1 MLLGLLALGA
11 IGFALSLHFGLI
23 GGPQFTEGLVVSERP
38 MSLNPLVDASDPA
51 VVDVGHLLYRSL
63 LKLDGTG
70 YPTTDLAASY
80 GVSSNGLT
88 YTVVLRPGLEW
99 SNGTPIT
106 TADVV
111 ATVSFAVSPLASDA
125 TLLTALRG
133 VTVAAHESTVAF
145 TLPAPRASFGAT
157 LTQLPIL
164 PLGALSASQ
173 VEETGAHPTTP
184 MSTSGL
190 YDVQSTAALSLV
202 LQPNPHSAVHP
213 SITSYGLRLFVTFAD
228 AAYAF
233 SQGSI
238 NALLA
243 STPEELST
251 LLAIKGAQAET
262 MTTPNFVDLM
272 FNERVP
278 ALTSSVVRHAI
289 GIAIDRSALVAGA
302 LGGRGGEIQ
311 TSPFSAGMPWV
322 GPPAIEA
329 ISPSV
334 AESVLQANGWVPGPG
349 GVRAKGLTE
358 LAFTLAVP
366 DINPLPVVA
375 REVAS
380 QLAVIGV
387 QVTVDPVLPQ
397 TFLTGTLE
405 SGHFQLAID
414 SWNPVPDPDV
424 SAFWRSNATPPH
436 GYNVSAGAPDPF
448 LDAALDMLA
457 ESPVKAVRVG
467 AAAQVASLIAA
478 DAPAVFLYT
487 PRISIVFRSPAP
499 TAPIPA
505 LGPESARYDDVGSW
519 EIH

>member
-1 MLLGLLALGA
+1 
-11 IGFALSLHFGLI
+11 
-23 GGPQFTEGLVVSERP
+23 VVSERP

-63 LKLDGTG
+63 LKLDSTG
-70 YPTTDLAASY
+70 YPTTDLAESF
-80 GVSSNGLT
+80 GVSTNGLV
-88 YTVVLRPGLEW
+88 YTVVLPPDLEW

-106 TADVV
+106 SADVV
-111 ATVSFAVSPLASDA
+111 ATVSFALSAQASDA

-133 VTVAAHESTVAF
+133 VTVAAHPSSVTF
-145 TLPAPRASFGAT
+145 TLAAPRASFAAT

-164 PLGALSASQ
+164 PLGALTATQ
-173 VEETGAHPTTP
+173 VEEAGAHPTTP
-184 MSTSGL
+184 MPTSGI
-190 YDVQSTAALSLV
+190 YDVQSAAALMLV
-202 LQPNPHSAVHP
+202 LQPNPHSAARP
-213 SITSYGLRLFVTFAD
+213 SITSYELRLFLTFAD
-228 AAYAF
+228 AAGAF

-251 LLAIKGAQAET
+251 LLAVKGAQAES
-262 MTTPNFVDLM
+262 MTTPDFVDLM

-278 ALTSSVVRHAI
+278 ALANSVVRHAI
-289 GIAIDRSALVAGA
+289 GIAINRSALVTGA
-302 LGGRGGEIQ
+302 LGGSGGEIQ
-311 TSPFSAGMPWV
+311 TSPFSAGIPWV

-334 AESVLQANGWVPGPG
+334 AESVLQANGWVPAPD
-349 GVRAKGLTE
+349 GVRASGPTQ

-375 REVAS
+375 REIAS

-397 TFLTGTLE
+397 TFLSGTLE

-414 SWNPVPDPDV
+414 SWNPIPDPDV
-424 SAFWRSNATPPH
+424 SAFWRSNANPPH
-436 GYNVSAGAPDPF
+436 GYNVSAGIPDPF

-457 ESPVKAVRVG
+457 ESPVKAVRVS
-467 AAAQVASLIAA
+467 AAAQVAALIAA

-505 LGPESARYDDVGSW
+505 LGPESARYDDIGSW

>member
-1 MLLGLLALGA
+1 
-11 IGFALSLHFGLI
+11 
-23 GGPQFTEGLVVSERP
+23 
-38 MSLNPLVDASDPA
+38 
-51 VVDVGHLLYRSL
+51 
-63 LKLDGTG
+63 
-70 YPTTDLAASY
+70 
-80 GVSSNGLT
+80 
-88 YTVVLRPGLEW
+88 
-99 SNGTPIT
+99 
-106 TADVV
+106 
-111 ATVSFAVSPLASDA
+111 
-125 TLLTALRG
+125 
-133 VTVAAHESTVAF
+133 
-145 TLPAPRASFGAT
+145 
-157 LTQLPIL
+157 
-164 PLGALSASQ
+164 
-173 VEETGAHPTTP
+173 
-184 MSTSGL
+184 
-190 YDVQSTAALSLV
+190 
-202 LQPNPHSAVHP
+202 
-213 SITSYGLRLFVTFAD
+213 
-228 AAYAF
+228 
-233 SQGSI
+233 
-238 NALLA
+238 
-243 STPEELST
+243 
-251 LLAIKGAQAET
+251 
-262 MTTPNFVDLM
+262 
-272 FNERVP
+272 
-278 ALTSSVVRHAI
+278 VVRHAI
-289 GIAIDRSALVAGA
+289 GIAINRSALVAGA
-302 LGGRGGEIQ
+302 LGSRGGEIQ

-334 AESVLQANGWVPGPG
+334 AESVLQANGWVPGPD
-349 GVRAKGLTE
+349 GVRANGPTQ

-436 GYNVSAGAPDPF
+436 GYNVSAGTPDPF

-457 ESPVKAVRVG
+457 ESPDKAVRVS

-487 PRISIVFRSPAP
+487 PRISMVFRAPAP

-505 LGPESARYDDVGSW
+505 LGPESARYDDIGSW